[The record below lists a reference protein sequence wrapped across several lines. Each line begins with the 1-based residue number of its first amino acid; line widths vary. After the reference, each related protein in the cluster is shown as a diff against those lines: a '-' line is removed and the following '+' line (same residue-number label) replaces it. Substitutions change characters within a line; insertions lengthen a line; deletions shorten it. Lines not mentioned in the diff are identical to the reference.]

1 MCVSLYV
8 SVSAPFHINKLT
20 SINCLFAL
28 GNLQVFSFC
37 VCVCI
42 SDSQNVQETF
52 PVFRNKENN
61 LTKLATTKYNFAN
74 ENSIKF
80 ILNN

>member
-1 MCVSLYV
+1 MAVLMLDSSVRGCTQPYALDVCVSLYV

-42 SDSQNVQETF
+42 SDS
-52 PVFRNKENN
+52 P
-61 LTKLATTKYNFAN
+61 
-74 ENSIKF
+74 
-80 ILNN
+80 

>member
-1 MCVSLYV
+1 MLK
-8 SVSAPFHINKLT
+8 AEL
-20 SINCLFAL
+20 
-28 GNLQVFSFC
+28 LQA
-37 VCVCI
+37 
-42 SDSQNVQETF
+42 DLQQNETF